1 MPVDVRIRGLDNKE
15 TVSDWGN
22 RMQRMQTDRMEQ
34 AESISEIY
42 NESDD
47 FHQEVDME
55 ILREATIQSLQEST
69 AYQEQTIS
77 LNLVLMT
84 RPIPCL
90 WTLHH

>member
-34 AESISEIY
+34 TESISEIY

-47 FHQEVDME
+47 FHQAVDME
-55 ILREATIQSLQEST
+55 ILREATIQSL
-69 AYQEQTIS
+69 
-77 LNLVLMT
+77 
-84 RPIPCL
+84 
-90 WTLHH
+90 